1 VTTTKNC
8 RVCHNDFEAP
18 DARRTVCD
26 NCTDPDEREKNK
38 LRAREKAAFMRRWGP
53 MAPVVEKWDEE
64 LVGMAREL
72 QNLGY
77 VSTGT
82 LAGTLRKL
90 NKTQT
95 REGSRSG
102 LLRVA
107 AISLALARRLR

>member
-1 VTTTKNC
+1 VTTKNC
-8 RVCHNDFEAP
+8 RVCRNDFETDEP
-18 DARRTVCD
+18 RRTVCD
-26 NCTDPDEREKNK
+26 NCTDPRVRERNREYQRKRAK
-38 LRAREKAAFMRRWGP
+38 LIKRWVP
-53 MAPVVEKWDEE
+53 MADALDAWEDE
-64 LVGMAREL
+64 LIALAGEL
-72 QNLGY
+72 QNIGY

-90 NKTQT
+90 NKTQS